1 MEKKHSFLTAM
12 AVVLTVV
19 CQAQQLPER
28 IAGMNEFYQGQET
41 QRLNPDVTITP
52 GTITPTT
59 VQATFTPNA
68 ACKSYDILMST
79 ASEMQSWS
87 LMMGVPVDSLV
98 AQWGIT
104 YSGVQTYTWTE
115 MIPNTEY
122 TVYALPKDSLGQ
134 ASPLVTILATTT
146 QNGGSGLSTLTVVVN
161 DITSTQARVV
171 VTPNAETAVFHDGL
185 ITVDYYNTIGSD
197 SALTLI
203 KSNPYPLYTTDDW
216 IWSDLT
222 PATDYY
228 AIGIGQ
234 NADSIW
240 GTPAITPFTTL
251 SSAGIASGD
260 ATASSA
266 LIYPVPTTGIFYFQA
281 DPAASGEIRIIDL
294 NGKTVFSQRIT
305 PARTEI
311 NASSLGNGCYYL
323 RYWPDSGQTPVTT
336 KLIIAK

>member
-1 MEKKHSFLTAM
+1 M
-12 AVVLTVV
+12 AVVLAMV
-19 CQAQQLPER
+19 CQAQRLPER
-28 IAGMNEFYQGQET
+28 MAQRNEFHQGQQT
-41 QRLNPDVTITP
+41 QRLNPDVAITP
-52 GTITPTT
+52 GTVTSTT

-68 ACKSYDILMST
+68 ACKSYDILIGT

-87 LMMGVPVDSLV
+87 VMMGVPVDSLV

-104 YSGVQTYTWTE
+104 YSGVQTYTWTD
-115 MIPNTEY
+115 MTPNTQY

-134 ASPLVTILATTT
+134 ASPMVTILVTTA
-146 QNGGSGLSTLTVVVN
+146 QNGGSGLSTVTVVVSE
-161 DITSTQARVV
+161 ITSTQARVV

-185 ITVDYYNTIGSD
+185 ITVDYYNSIGSD

-203 KSNPYPLYTTDDW
+203 KTNPYPLYTTDNW

-251 SSAGIASGD
+251 SSAGIASVD
-260 ATASSA
+260 AAASSA
-266 LIYPVPTTGIFYFQA
+266 LIYPMPNAGSFHLQL
-281 DPAASGEIRIIDL
+281 DPAASGQIRIMDL
-294 NGKTVFSQRIT
+294 NGKTVFTQRI
-305 PARTEI
+305 ASAQDEI
-311 NASSLGNGCYYL
+311 NATRLGNGCYYL
-323 RYWPDSGQTPVTT
+323 RYWPDSGQASIIT